1 MGAQRNDL
9 HFIAE
14 AGTNHGGQLSVARDL
29 AQIAAD
35 AKADSVKFQLI
46 YPEGLYL
53 PEQRTE
59 SGAYEASEVFEKRRA
74 MMLTDDQWRE
84 LAARCRDLAIPM
96 SASVFDERGVKLLDE
111 LDAPYLKFASCDLNN
126 SALLRAGAET
136 GRRLIVSTGMSTL
149 GEIERAVLDL
159 TGAGAENIVLLHCVS
174 AYPAAT
180 RDMNLSMI
188 RTLESAFGF
197 PVGLSDHTESSAAAS
212 AAVALGATWFEKHF
226 TYDRGADGFD
236 HAYAMEPA
244 GLASYIDDVRSV
256 AQALA
261 PSPKKLRPAEEAV
274 APRARRGLWV
284 ARDIPAGQ
292 TITKDDVVVVR
303 PAGPMAPNSASEI
316 IGRTTTRPLARFE
329 PWTPEAVS

>member
-1 MGAQRNDL
+1 MAPATHPL

-14 AGTNHGGQLSVARDL
+14 AGTNHGGKLSLARDL
-29 AQIAAD
+29 AEIAAN
-35 AKADSVKFQLI
+35 ARADSVKFQLI

-53 PEQRTE
+53 PELRTE
-59 SGAYEASEVFEKRRA
+59 TGAYETSEVFEKRRA

-84 LAARCRDLAIPM
+84 LAAACRDLAIPM
-96 SASVFDERGVKLLDE
+96 SASVFDERGVRLLDQ

-126 SALLRAGAET
+126 SELLRAGAAT
-136 GRRLIVSTGMSTL
+136 GRKLIVSTGMSTL

-159 TGAGAENIVLLHCVS
+159 VAAGASDIVLLHCVS

-188 RTLESAFGF
+188 PTLASAFGF
-197 PVGLSDHTESSAAAS
+197 PVGLSDHTESGAAAS

-226 TYDRGADGFD
+226 TYDRSADGFD
-236 HAYAMEPA
+236 HAYAMEPQ
-244 GLASYIDDVRSV
+244 GLASYIDEVRSV

-274 APRARRGLWV
+274 PPRARRGLWV
-284 ARDIPAGQ
+284 ARDLPAGQ
-292 TITKDDVVVVR
+292 TITRDDVVVVR
-303 PAGPMAPNSASEI
+303 PAGPMAPNSAADL
-316 IGRTTTRPLARFE
+316 IGRTTTRPLARYE
-329 PWTPEAVS
+329 PWTPEAVR